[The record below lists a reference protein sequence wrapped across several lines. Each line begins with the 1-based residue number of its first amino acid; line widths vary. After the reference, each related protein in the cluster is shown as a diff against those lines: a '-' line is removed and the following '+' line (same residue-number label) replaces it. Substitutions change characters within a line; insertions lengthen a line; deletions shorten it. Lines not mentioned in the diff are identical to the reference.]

1 MKGLSSFM
9 EGFDGTLLGSLSLS
23 VSDSLFGVVNLSGS
37 SVDSF
42 GSMVDGFMSI
52 MLLGLG
58 VLGLLDAGLLC
69 VGLLGSSLRAIIVQ
83 FIRSEQRDS
92 TKSSLGYL
100 HIDLSHTEVVFRGV
114 SKDDTSEESSSSNSV
129 NEHYLFRLLR
139 QFISPFY

>member
-58 VLGLLDAGLLC
+58 VLGLLDAGLL
-69 VGLLGSSLRAIIVQ
+69 
-83 FIRSEQRDS
+83 
-92 TKSSLGYL
+92 
-100 HIDLSHTEVVFRGV
+100 
-114 SKDDTSEESSSSNSV
+114 
-129 NEHYLFRLLR
+129 
-139 QFISPFY
+139 